1 MGIYPSSILPRL
13 IPCGDRSQTL
23 DIEKSAN
30 GMAWRSENMDY
41 RKKITKNRWGINLD
55 PRRATLQYGNITRER
70 QTS

>member
-1 MGIYPSSILPRL
+1 MR
-13 IPCGDRSQTL
+13 RSLSDIWTL
-23 DIEKSAN
+23 KSELT
-30 GMAWRSENMDY
+30 GVAWRSENMDY